1 MSNHTLPARAGALAV
16 VFACVSLFTAA
27 QAQTPAAKDDDLLTI
42 LITASRFA
50 ETADETLAP
59 VTVITREEIE
69 ERQIASVE
77 EALRQVPGITFGGN
91 GGRGQTHSLFMR
103 GTESNHVLVLI
114 DGVKVGSVS
123 LGVTQFSHL
132 PIDQIEKIEV
142 VRGPRSSLYGSEAIG
157 GVVQIFTRQSGRDG
171 RTRPWISVG
180 GGSHNTGQLAAGLS
194 GGGDSAWYN
203 FDVSTLET
211 GGYDACRA
219 SFCIAERD
227 HDGYDNTSFAA
238 RVGAMAGESL
248 RLEAHVL
255 RSEND
260 TEFDGYRNQSEHAAG
275 SGGVKATWSAGPKW
289 RSSVQFGRAK
299 DDLKTSLN
307 GRSRHNRFT
316 TERDQINWQ
325 NDFQLSAQT
334 RVTAG
339 VDYTDEQ
346 LSGST
351 DYTVDERDN
360 TGVFALLRSAV
371 GGNDWELALRRDDDE
386 QFGGV
391 TTGSLGWGRDL
402 GGGRRVTASYGTAF
416 KAPTFGELYNPPSS
430 FGGNNYGGNPDL
442 EPEESRSFDVG
453 FSRAFRNGRLAVNAY
468 RTAIDNLIN
477 TRNIG
482 ADRRS
487 MNIEETEIHG
497 LEFTASTR
505 LSDWDIKAA
514 VTALDTEQTKGVNRG
529 KQLLRRPREKLDL
542 DLSRRLGNHS
552 FGVNI
557 YAQGKSEDV
566 DGVDLAGFATLNLRG
581 ELRLNNEMT
590 LALKIDNVLD
600 KEYETV
606 ADYPQPRASAF
617 ATLRWTPSP

>member
-1 MSNHTLPARAGALAV
+1 MFTSFSPARAGIAVVVALA
-16 VFACVSLFTAA
+16 SLSAA
-27 QAQTPAAKDDDLLTI
+27 AQTPADDDPLTI

-59 VTVITREEIE
+59 VTVITRADIE
-69 ERQIASVE
+69 ARQIASVE
-77 EALRQVPGITFGGN
+77 EALRHVPGITFGGN
-91 GGRGQTHSLFMR
+91 GGRGQTSSLFLR

-114 DGVKVGSVS
+114 DGVKVGSAS
-123 LGVTQFSHL
+123 LGLTQFSHL

-171 RTRPWISVG
+171 KTRPWLSLG
-180 GGSHNTGQLAAGLS
+180 GGSHNTGQFAAGLS

-203 FDVSTLET
+203 FDASTFET
-211 GGYDACRA
+211 AGYDVCRA
-219 SFCIAERD
+219 SFCIDERD
-227 HDGYDNTSFAA
+227 RDGYDNTSFAA
-238 RVGAMAGESL
+238 RAGAMAGDSL
-248 RLEAHVL
+248 RLEAHFL
-255 RSEND
+255 RSDSD
-260 TEFDGYRNQSEHAAG
+260 TEFDGFRNQSAHAAS
-275 SGGVKATWSAGPKW
+275 SGGVKAVWSAGPRW
-289 RSSVQFGRAK
+289 RASVQFGRAK

-307 GRSRHNRFT
+307 GRARHDRFT
-316 TERDQINWQ
+316 TLRDQINWQ

-346 LSGST
+346 LSGSRN
-351 DYTVDERDN
+351 YTVDERDN
-360 TGVFALLRSAV
+360 TGVFALARSAF
-371 GGNDWELALRRDDDE
+371 GGADWELALRRDDDE

-402 GGGRRVTASYGTAF
+402 GRGWRATASYGSAF
-416 KAPTFGELYNPPSS
+416 KAPTFNELYSPPYS

-442 EPEESRSFDVG
+442 EPEESRSLDVG
-453 FSRAFRNGRLAVNAY
+453 FSRAHRAGRLALNAY
-468 RTAIDNLIN
+468 RTVIDNLIS
-477 TRNIG
+477 TRNTG

-505 LSDWDIKAA
+505 LSDWDIKAV

-542 DLSRRLGNHS
+542 DISRRMGKRA

-557 YAQGKSEDV
+557 YAQGESEDFG
-566 DGVDLAGFATLNLRG
+566 GVDLPGFATINLRG
-581 ELRLNNEMT
+581 ELRLNNTVT
-590 LALKIDNVLD
+590 LALKIENALD

-606 ADYPQPRASAF
+606 ENYPQDGRNF
-617 ATLRWTPSP
+617 MATLRWTP